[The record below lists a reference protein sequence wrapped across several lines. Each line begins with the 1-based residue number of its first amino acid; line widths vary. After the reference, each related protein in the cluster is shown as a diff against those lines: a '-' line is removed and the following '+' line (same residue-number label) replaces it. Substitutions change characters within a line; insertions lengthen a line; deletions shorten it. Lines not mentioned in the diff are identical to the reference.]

1 MDKMTQIPL
10 NLYMTYIIRG
20 YDKFIKRKIDENEI
34 NPGDIP
40 FLIGIYHNEGAS
52 QNEISAS
59 YRETEA
65 YITKVLNKLQK
76 NDLIKKE
83 YSPEKKTRKLIYLT
97 NKGKNVSEKAI
108 KCINE
113 WEEYIT
119 SDLNPE
125 EKEKFEE
132 SFEKIAQ
139 KSMNIGFI

>member
-1 MDKMTQIPL
+1 MTRIPL

-20 YDKFIKRKIDENEI
+20 YDKFIKEKIYENEI
-34 NPGDIP
+34 SPSDIP

-59 YRETEA
+59 YRVTEA
-65 YITKVLNKLQK
+65 YITKILNKLQK
-76 NDLIKKE
+76 NELIKKE

-97 NKGKNVSEKAI
+97 EKGKSVCEQSI
-108 KCINE
+108 KYIQE
-113 WEEYIT
+113 WEDYIT
-119 SDLNPE
+119 SDLNTE

-139 KSMNIGFI
+139 KSINIG

>member
-1 MDKMTQIPL
+1 MTRIPL

-20 YDKFIKRKIDENEI
+20 YDKFIKEKIDENEI
-34 NPGDIP
+34 SPSDIP

-59 YRETEA
+59 YRVTEA
-65 YITKVLNKLQK
+65 YITKILNKLQK
-76 NDLIKKE
+76 NELIKKE

-97 NKGKNVSEKAI
+97 EKGKSVCEQSI
-108 KCINE
+108 KYIQE
-113 WEEYIT
+113 WEDYIT
-119 SDLNPE
+119 SDLNTE

-139 KSMNIGFI
+139 KSINIG